1 MPNKYRQFPTTGGEN
16 PALKVVRKPKL
27 PPRAV
32 PKGAARRSAA
42 TTAMVRKAINSRK
55 PTFTEKGKNIKK
67 SIKRRGAALRQIM
80 EEID

>member
-32 PKGAARRSAA
+32 PKGTATHSAA
-42 TTAMVRKAINSRK
+42 TRSAVKRSASK
-55 PTFTEKGKNIKK
+55 PTFTEKGKSVKK

-80 EEID
+80 QEID